1 MCAIFMTGFDNSF
14 LDMTPKDKNLLTK
27 VENFCASNDT
37 INNGKWQGL
46 EWEKT
51 LENPVSG
58 KRKISI

>member
-14 LDMTPKDKNLLTK
+14 LDMTPKDNNLLTK
-27 VENFCASNDT
+27 LENFCASNDT
-37 INNGKWQGL
+37 INNGKWQGP